1 MNEIIRQWLIAVL
14 GYDDQH
20 VIRAQQE
27 GPIPVGP
34 HAEYLILSEEG
45 SDYSINESIP
55 VGPPDDYTITYYNR
69 GELIVQVDIYSTSK
83 GRELQRKLSHSSE
96 LLKVRQILQPEG
108 VSLIRSSIVRNL
120 TALVDTKHKERWSC
134 DHTFYLWNE
143 ISEENQTINAGYKIT
158 GQYQPGDEEIVIE
171 VP

>member
-1 MNEIIRQWLIAVL
+1 MNELIRQWLIAVL

-27 GPIPVGP
+27 GPIPVGA

-45 SDYSINESIP
+45 STHSIAESTP
-55 VGPPDDYTITYYNR
+55 VGPPNDYTITYYNR
-69 GELIVQVDIYSTSK
+69 GELTVQVDIYSTRK
-83 GRELQRKLSHSSE
+83 GRDLQRKLSHSSE
-96 LLKVRQILQPEG
+96 LLKVRQILQPEK
-108 VSLIRSSIVRNL
+108 VSLIRSSVIRNL
-120 TALVDTKHKERWSC
+120 TALVDTKYKERWSC

-143 ISEENQTINAGYKIT
+143 ISEVNQTINAGYQIT
-158 GQYQPGDEEIVIE
+158 GKYQPGDHEIIID

>member
-45 SDYSINESIP
+45 SAHSISKSTD
-55 VGPPDDYTITYYNR
+55 VGPQDDYTITYYNR

-83 GRELQRKLSHSSE
+83 GRDLQRKLTHSSE
-96 LLKVRQILQPEG
+96 LLAIRKILQPEG
-108 VSLIRSSIVRNL
+108 VSLIRSSVVRNL

-143 ISEENQTINAGYKIT
+143 IEEVNEKINAGYKIT
-158 GQYQPGDEEIVIE
+158 GQYQPGDEETVIE